1 MQLLRLD
8 DNALTHLPESLGG
21 LAALEE
27 LVVTQNDLETLPAS
41 IGLLRALHTLHV
53 DDNLLTGMENVMC
66 EELDFE
72 YGRVMVLV
80 LLLLCFRI

>member
-27 LVVTQNDLETLPAS
+27 LVVTQNDLEILPAS

-53 DDNLLTGMENVMC
+53 DDNLITGMENICMS
-66 EELDFE
+66 
-72 YGRVMVLV
+72 
-80 LLLLCFRI
+80 